1 MPASASAATTLTL
14 AGKPAAASRAVPENT
29 SFASFSPSTEM
40 PFFTRCGA
48 PARPFGGFRVVMRTE
63 LTVPSATAATAS
75 SPRRPPLGTT
85 MRPPCCLA
93 SSMSS
98 GRGNSAPHESTI
110 TCLPTLSIGR
120 QISSSTAAGAHST
133 ARSACCGNSSSGTI
147 GASMPSSSSQPRA
160 FSSSRDATHA
170 RSRPGIPSASL
181 RASTRPIVP
190 SPAIAMRMK
199 DPPEVHS
206 GHTLRQSVQQR
217 PLDPSSRTDQAG
229 PSLPEVRM
237 VKVLAAALTAL
248 SVSLGA
254 AAAQDYPT
262 RPITMIIPFAAGGPT
277 DVLGR
282 VVAARMSET
291 LGQQIVIKNA
301 TGAGGMTGANRVK
314 IAPPDGYTILLGT
327 VGTQAQRQTLSKKAL
342 YEAGKDFQP
351 VALLADVPLVLIVHK
366 DLPVNNIKEFADY
379 TKKNQDKMSFASS
392 GVGAAVHL
400 GTVLLNS
407 ALGVNVTHVPYRGSA
422 PAMQDLQG
430 GRVDYMTE
438 IVSTAYPQIKGDAVK
453 PIAALAPERIKNLPD
468 VPTAKEGGL
477 DVTAYT
483 WNAIFLPNGTPEPI
497 VKKLNAAAV
506 EAMKSPGVR
515 EKLEP
520 LGVNVMSED
529 RMTPAYLDKFVK
541 DEIVKWGKAIKDS
554 GATVD

>member
-1 MPASASAATTLTL
+1 MEDVMPRFLLAAL
-14 AGKPAAASRAVPENT
+14 AAL
-29 SFASFSPSTEM
+29 SFFSP
-40 PFFTRCGA
+40 
-48 PARPFGGFRVVMRTE
+48 
-63 LTVPSATAATAS
+63 
-75 SPRRPPLGTT
+75 
-85 MRPPCCLA
+85 
-93 SSMSS
+93 
-98 GRGNSAPHESTI
+98 
-110 TCLPTLSIGR
+110 
-120 QISSSTAAGAHST
+120 
-133 ARSACCGNSSSGTI
+133 
-147 GASMPSSSSQPRA
+147 
-160 FSSSRDATHA
+160 
-170 RSRPGIPSASL
+170 
-181 RASTRPIVP
+181 
-190 SPAIAMRMK
+190 
-199 DPPEVHS
+199 
-206 GHTLRQSVQQR
+206 
-217 PLDPSSRTDQAG
+217 
-229 PSLPEVRM
+229 
-237 VKVLAAALTAL
+237 
-248 SVSLGA
+248 

-262 RPITMIIPFAAGGPT
+262 RPITMVIPFAAGGPT

-282 VVAARMSET
+282 VVAARMGEI
-291 LGQQIVIKNA
+291 LGQQIVIENA

-314 IAPPDGYTILLGT
+314 IAPPDGYMILLGT
-327 VGTQAQRQTLSKKAL
+327 VGTQAQVQNLSKKPL
-342 YEAGKDFQP
+342 YDAGKDFQP
-351 VALLADVPLVLIVHK
+351 VALLGEVPLVLIVRK

-379 TKKNQDKMSFASS
+379 TMKNQDKMSFASS

-438 IVSTAYPQIKGDAVK
+438 IVSTAYPQITGGAVK

-483 WNAIFLPNGTPEPI
+483 WNAIFLPNGTPDAI

-506 EAMKSPGVR
+506 EAMKSAGVR

-520 LGVNVMSED
+520 LGVNVLTED